1 MRASMVEVRVAGRTD
16 MDHRRHAQFA
26 QYLIKGIPM
35 LVGQRRI
42 GPVSAG
48 WIGIEIDR
56 DKAQLLNYSP
66 ELGDAIFRRN
76 TGMLWELSDGC
87 EIVRQQ
93 AAHAMDQ
100 IIRYD
105 CPFQTSFLASDM
117 MGHTGRPRREN
128 RQVP

>member
-1 MRASMVEVRVAGRTD
+1 MRASMVEVRIAGRTD
-16 MDHRRHAQFA
+16 MDHCRHAQFA

-35 LVGQRRI
+35 LAGQRRI

-48 WIGIEIDR
+48 WIGIEIDPN
-56 DKAQLLNYSP
+56 KAQLFHNSP
-66 ELGDAIFRRN
+66 ELGDAVFRRN
-76 TGMLWELSDGC
+76 AWMLWKLPDGC

-105 CPFQTSFLASDM
+105 GPFQT
-117 MGHTGRPRREN
+117 
-128 RQVP
+128 